1 MLLTFQSLS
10 DAHTSETMIQIVVNI
25 LKKYNLKNRLL
36 AIIIDNA
43 SNNEKMRK
51 EMKKILRNIDIEWN
65 HEKNHVFCIA
75 HVIQFAINELLESM
89 KISAINDRMNEIFQ
103 ENRLNDIDKE
113 IDLINIFLKIC
124 YFSRIFLTN

>member
-10 DAHTSETMIQIVVNI
+10 DAHTSETMTQIVVNI

-51 EMKKILRNIDIEWN
+51 KMKKILRNIEIE
-65 HEKNHVFCIA
+65 
-75 HVIQFAINELLESM
+75 
-89 KISAINDRMNEIFQ
+89 
-103 ENRLNDIDKE
+103 
-113 IDLINIFLKIC
+113 
-124 YFSRIFLTN
+124 